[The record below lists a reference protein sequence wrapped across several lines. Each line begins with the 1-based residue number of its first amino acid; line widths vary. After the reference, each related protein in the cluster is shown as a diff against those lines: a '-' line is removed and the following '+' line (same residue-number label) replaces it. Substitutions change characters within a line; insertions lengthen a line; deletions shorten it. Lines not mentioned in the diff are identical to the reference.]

1 MRAALYMPALSALQ
15 HNREMSALYD
25 RLIARG
31 KLPKQATTA
40 VMRKLVHL
48 CYGVVKNQTP
58 YTEKYAALT

>member
-1 MRAALYMPALSALQ
+1 MG
-15 HNREMSALYD
+15 ALYD

-31 KLPKQATTA
+31 KLPKQAITA

-58 YTEKYAALT
+58 YIENFTALT